1 VLDKFIVV
9 DYQEGAGGEFVAR
22 FVSSHFGH
30 QLEFDQQHNPDT
42 TQKWLNSNSIVNT
55 DWDAKFEIYLET
67 FLNHCNENNIKQ
79 IAVPYHLYKWPRH
92 VEEILKK
99 INHTRFI
106 KINCDKH
113 VDKIYLEFDRKVL
126 SRPIQNFSELQF
138 LLQNKNKDH
147 VDSMLKLYRQKKL
160 TYRNMFPNQE
170 HQLHKLPSND
180 IEIQYEDFFCN
191 FDLTPHAYQTLCEQL
206 DIAPNANLL
215 SMLLDRNKKN
225 YQSLHEHLSK
235 S

>member
-1 VLDKFIVV
+1 MLDKFIVV

-42 TQKWLNSNSIVNT
+42 TQKWLNSNSIVNP
-55 DWDAKFEIYLET
+55 DWDAKFETYLET
-67 FLNHCNENNIKQ
+67 FLDHCNENNVKQ
-79 IAVPYHLYKWPRH
+79 IAVPYHLYKWPEH
-92 VEEILKK
+92 VEKILKK

-113 VDKIYLEFDRKVL
+113 IDKIFLEFDRKVL

-160 TYRNMFPNQE
+160 TYGDVFSKHQ
-170 HQLHKLPSND
+170 HQLRKLPSND
-180 IEIQYEDFFCN
+180 VEIQYEDFFCN
-191 FDLTPHAYQTLCEQL
+191 FDQTPHAYQKLCKQL

-215 SMLLDRNKKN
+215 LRLLDRNKKN
-225 YQSLHEHLSK
+225 YQSLREHLSK
-235 S
+235 P